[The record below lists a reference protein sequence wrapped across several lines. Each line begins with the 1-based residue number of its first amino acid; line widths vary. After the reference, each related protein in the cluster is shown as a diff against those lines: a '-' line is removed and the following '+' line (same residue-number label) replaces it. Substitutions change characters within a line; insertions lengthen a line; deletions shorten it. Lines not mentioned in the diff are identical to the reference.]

1 MKVMVEGRRGVLVPR
16 FLIER
21 GCLGA
26 AAGLLT
32 VLVCLGF
39 VSSCGVLSSASEEQL
54 LDRRGG
60 LDSSS
65 AHRCTCVP
73 PKPGQVTQ
81 QSAQVSGAETCSLA
95 APAAQ
100 SVDARLS
107 RVGPFRARVAARW
120 IYGFSDDEVRQ
131 IEKLYPGVSCQK
143 DGISSATAATQQAAQ
158 SSCTCNPKNQLLS
171 TCFAAESKLGSLPQA
186 LQKSRLERGQSLKVD
201 TRHLAAFEQAFG
213 GNVQCTKDTGSG
225 VIVNPYGP
233 RPVVQRLPS
242 SRSPIQ
248 KTSVSCSSVAAAK
261 GPRLFARC
269 SEPTTLTRTD
279 AKAAWSGMS
288 ESQKEA
294 YHIKL
299 QQGLARNQSWPV
311 TYACQCQKSEC
322 GVTKLATGESVFS
335 DLYGAFYWEWSGWG
349 YCKVYP

>member
-16 FLIER
+16 FLIEGGR
-21 GCLGA
+21 LGA
-26 AAGLLT
+26 AAGLLV

-54 LDRRGG
+54 QSRPGRFY
-60 LDSSS
+60 SSS
-65 AHRCTCVP
+65 AHQCTCVP
-73 PKPGQVTQ
+73 PKSGQGTQ
-81 QSAQVSGAETCSLA
+81 QSAQVSGAETCSLV
-95 APAAQ
+95 APTGKAI
-100 SVDARLS
+100 DARLS
-107 RVGPFRARVAARW
+107 SIGPFQARVAARW

-143 DGISSATAATQQAAQ
+143 DGISSATATQQAAQ

-213 GNVQCTKDTGSG
+213 DNVQCTKDTSSG
-225 VIVNPYGP
+225 VIVNPNGP
-233 RPVVQRLPS
+233 RLVVQRPPS
-242 SRSPIQ
+242 GPSPIQ

-269 SEPTTLTRTD
+269 TEPTTLTRTD
-279 AKAAWSGMS
+279 AKAAWYGMS
-288 ESQKEA
+288 ASQKES

-299 QQGLARNQSWPV
+299 QQGIARNQAWPV

-322 GVTKLATGESVFS
+322 GLSKLVAGESIFT